1 MTKAAGHVHAHG
13 DGDPQAWAERA
24 RRELAARGHRAG
36 AARAAVIDRLAS
48 DGGCVTAHELAE
60 RLRAGGRSVGLA
72 SVYRSLAA
80 LEEAGLLRPADLG
93 PGERRFE
100 LVHDDGSHHHHVV
113 CERCGR
119 TIAFSDASLEHAIDD
134 VARRLGVAIDAH
146 DVVLRGTCRDC
157 SP

>member
-1 MTKAAGHVHAHG
+1 MTRRSGHAHAHG

-36 AARAAVIDRLAS
+36 AAREAAIERLAS
-48 DGGCVTAHELAE
+48 DGGCLTAHELAE
-60 RLRAGGRSVGLA
+60 RLRGDGRKVGLA
-72 SVYRSLAA
+72 SVYRALTA
-80 LEEAGLLRPADLG
+80 LEDAGLLRPADLG

-113 CERCGR
+113 CRRCGR
-119 TIAFSDASLEHAIDD
+119 TIAFSDAGLEGAIDA

-146 DVVLRGTCRDC
+146 DVVLRGSCRDC
-157 SP
+157 S

>member
-1 MTKAAGHVHAHG
+1 MSGHAGHAHHHG

-24 RRELAARGHRAG
+24 RRELATRGHRAG
-36 AARAAVIDRLAS
+36 AAREAVIDRLAS

-60 RLRAGGRSVGLA
+60 RLRGDERSVGLA
-72 SVYRSLAA
+72 SVYRSLTA

-113 CERCGR
+113 CGRCGR
-119 TIAFSDASLEHAIDD
+119 TIAFSDAGLEGAIDD
-134 VARRLGVAIDAH
+134 VARRLGVRIDAH

-157 SP
+157 A